1 MREVAG
7 RYEAEL
13 LEGLAELLWE
23 DPLVTWELRE
33 LEAELLE
40 VLPELL

>member
-1 MREVAG
+1 MD
-7 RYEAEL
+7 YEHSVIDQAHSEH
-13 LEGLAELLWE
+13 ELLWE